1 MVKTT
6 ATRTQQITLLRRQ
19 THRHAIRRVVVA
31 QRTLAAAEAASAA
44 AEAELEAE
52 LLRPW
57 TRLRRAVAL
66 ALDDAATDAA
76 VHVENAEAE
85 VLAATAAAAA
95 AWQQ

>member
-1 MVKTT
+1 MVKT
-6 ATRTQQITLLRRQ
+6 AVTRTQQITLLRRQ
-19 THRHAIRRVVVA
+19 AHRHAIRRVAVA
-31 QRTLAAAEAASAA
+31 RRTLAAAEAVSEA

-52 LLRPW
+52 LLYPW
-57 TRLRRAVAL
+57 TRFRRAVVL

-76 VHVENAEAE
+76 VHVDNAEAE